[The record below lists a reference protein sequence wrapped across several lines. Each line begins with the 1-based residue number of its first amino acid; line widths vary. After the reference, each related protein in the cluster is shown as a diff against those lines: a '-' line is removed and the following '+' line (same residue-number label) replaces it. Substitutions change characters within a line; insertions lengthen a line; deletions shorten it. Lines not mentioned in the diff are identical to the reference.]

1 MTKGCLILPSL
12 LIRPGW
18 IFLVLIACLAA
29 VPTPAREVEIIRDIK
44 RVPAGRSEIHTI
56 DSSSSIP
63 LNGLPIIKMTADFAR
78 PYIYAVEEEGVT
90 ARVLV
95 INTETESIEQVLSVG
110 SNVTDL
116 DIHYPEARLYLNN
129 YLRPETQRVNLH
141 TLNVESPLLID
152 DEIGRVEAG
161 RQGRLYVRVYGYYG
175 YEYWVIDTAT
185 GAKVGEIPDYRDF
198 EDSEADPTGRTMV
211 LGDEGDSG
219 TALHKYDI
227 STDDPVRIRSSQSNP
242 YGSETI
248 LMCGDGSKFFWNK
261 TVYDDRLTELYD
273 NPDEIFAATYRGH
286 LAFSSVKAFDGFT
299 GDLLAYLPIIS
310 KKMAVSGDQRKLFL
324 WDVDADAIRVVS
336 IADIAEVPALV
347 PEPDPAHGSMV
358 ASPLMELSWSA
369 MPHAQGY
376 DVYLGD
382 DYGQVA
388 AATTASPT
396 YQGRVADPH
405 RVFEPPVE
413 LQLDT
418 TLFWRVDVVSGNE
431 AQPGPVWSFTTAPI
445 RVSPNRI
452 IVSGITGTPVSE
464 RVLDFSTTGSPITWS
479 ATVSELWLDLSSGS
493 GATPAQVTVSFDT
506 TGLPSGVHDAS
517 IDLMADGTAFA
528 IPVRLELVHLRAVAM
543 VSDRERPF
551 YYILHNSG
559 EGSNNSYLFIV
570 RADTLEL
577 EKVIFIGTNA
587 TDLSINYPEGRLYI
601 NNSTQPRVRVVD
613 LASLTEIAPLD
624 IDMNVAVINAGR
636 AGRIYVEDGY
646 SWSDI
651 AVVNSQTGVVINTFP
666 GNLIAEGDG
675 AVDPTGNTYFH
686 GDGHRIF
693 AFDISTDSP
702 ALIAE
707 GPHSSSTIAFT
718 LVLSAD
724 GQRVFYAGRLFDPG
738 LNELAEFGVHAY
750 ALDTHGHHIVNDV
763 GVIEVATGAWTAF
776 LPVLSTVTAVSADDT
791 RVIVTDQITGSIMT
805 VDLPGP
811 PLFSD
816 NFEDGTTDAWTTT
829 TGGA

>member
-1 MTKGCLILPSL
+1 MDGRKAMIHVKISVARLVPVITGVSL
-12 LIRPGW
+12 VMFPWMGTLT
-18 IFLVLIACLAA
+18 AA
-29 VPTPAREVEIIRDIK
+29 EPEVPTIESR
-44 RVPAGRSEIHTI
+44 
-56 DSSSSIP
+56 SSIP
-63 LNGLPIIKMTADFAR
+63 LNGLPIVGMVADFAR

-95 INTETESIEQVLSVG
+95 INTDTESIERVLSVG

-161 RQGRLYVRVYGYYG
+161 RQGRLYVRVYESYG
-175 YEYWVIDTAT
+175 YTYWVIDTAT
-185 GAKVGEIPDYRDF
+185 GAKVGEIPDYLDF

-211 LGDEGDSG
+211 LGDEG
-219 TALHKYDI
+219 LHKYDI
-227 STDDPVRIRSSQSNP
+227 STDDPVHILSSQSNP
-242 YGSETI
+242 YGSDRV
-248 LMCGDGSKFFWNK
+248 LMCGDGSMFFFSK
-261 TVYDDRLTELYD
+261 TVYDNQLIELYD
-273 NPDEIFAATYRGH
+273 NPDQIFAATYRGH
-286 LAFSSVKAFDGFT
+286 VVFSSVKAFDGFT

-310 KKMAVSGDQRKLFL
+310 EMMAVSGDQQKLFL
-324 WDVDADAIRVVS
+324 WDAAADAIQVVA

-347 PEPDPAHGSMV
+347 PEPEPAHGSTV

-388 AATTASPT
+388 TATTASPT
-396 YQGRVADPH
+396 YRGRVTDPS
-405 RVFEPPVE
+405 RVFDPPEE
-413 LQLDT
+413 LQLGT
-418 TLFWRVDVVSGNE
+418 TFFWRVDIVTGNVI
-431 AQPGPVWSFTTAPI
+431 QPGPVWSFTTAPM

-464 RVLDFSTTGSPITWS
+464 RVLDFSTTGSSITWS
-479 ATVSELWLDLSSGS
+479 ATASEPWLDLSSGS

-551 YYILHNSG
+551 YYILHNNG
-559 EGSNNSYLFIV
+559 EGSNNSYLLIV

-577 EKVIFIGTNA
+577 EKLIFIGTNA

-636 AGRIYVEDGY
+636 AGRIYIEDGY

-666 GNLIAEGDG
+666 GNLISEGDG

-686 GDGHRIF
+686 GDGHRLF

-724 GQRVFYAGRLFDPG
+724 GQRVFYAGRLFDAG

-750 ALDTHGHHIVNDV
+750 ALDTHGRHIVNDV
-763 GVIEVATGAWTAF
+763 GVIEVATGAWPAF

-791 RVIVTDQITGSIMT
+791 RVVVTDQITGSIMA

-829 TGGA
+829 IGGA